1 MDFGREKGVFPL
13 VLIQVKS
20 ETKRTVFGLKNKRKK
35 AFLSFKT
42 QLFHI
47 QVVRYAAS
55 ESIVNDLR
63 YLQLLSRSFP
73 TIADASTEIINLEAI
88 LNLPKGTEHFL
99 TDIHGEY
106 EAFQHVLKNASGAVK
121 RKVNEIFGHTLRE
134 SEKKEIC
141 TLIYYP
147 EEKLQLIKEQ
157 ETDLDDWYLITLNQL
172 VKVCQNVSSKYTRS
186 KVRKALPAEFSY
198 IIQELLH
205 ESSIE
210 PNKHAY
216 INVII
221 STIIS
226 TKRADD
232 FIVAMCNLIQ
242 RLTIDSLHIV
252 GDIYDRGPGAH
263 IIMDT
268 LCDYHNFDIQWGNHD
283 ILWMGAA
290 SGNDACI
297 ANVIRMSMRYANLA
311 TLEDGYGI
319 NLLPLAT
326 FAMDTYADDPCTIFA
341 PKMNFADAEY
351 NEKTLRLITQMHK
364 AITVIQLKLE
374 AEIISRRPEFG
385 MENRKLLHLVDF
397 ERGVFVYEGKE
408 YPLRDVNF
416 PTIDPADPYRLSDE
430 ERELMHRI
438 HSSFMNSEK
447 MKKHMRCLFTY
458 GGMYLVCNSN
468 LLYHASVP
476 LNADG
481 SFKHV
486 RIGQKEYWGRKLL
499 KKTDQLIRTAY
510 FDEDGSE
517 EKQFALDYVWYMWCG
532 PDAPSFDKD
541 KMATFERYFVADKTL
556 HKETKGHYY
565 ALRNEAEVCDRILE
579 EFGVK
584 PGPHSHI
591 INGHVPVKTIKGE
604 KPIKADGKLL
614 VIDGGFS
621 KAYQP
626 ETGIAG
632 YTLVY
637 HSHGLQLVQHEP
649 FQSRQK
655 AIEEGQDIKSTTL
668 VVEFNSQRMM
678 VKDTDKGSEL
688 VTQIQDLMKLLVA
701 YRTGLIK
708 EKQ

>member
-1 MDFGREKGVFPL
+1 MINLKPL
-13 VLIQVKS
+13 
-20 ETKRTVFGLKNKRKK
+20 NN
-35 AFLSFKT
+35 
-42 QLFHI
+42 HI
-47 QVVRYAAS
+47 MGTITP
-55 ESIVNDLR
+55 ESIANDLR

-134 SEKKEIC
+134 GEKKELC

-147 EEKLQLIKEQ
+147 EEKLQLVKEQ
-157 ETDLDDWYLITLNQL
+157 ERELDDWYLITLNQL

-186 KVRKALPAEFSY
+186 KVRKALPPEFSY

-205 ESSIE
+205 ESTVE
-210 PNKHAY
+210 PNKQAY
-216 INVII
+216 INVIV

-226 TKRADD
+226 TKRADA
-232 FIVAMCNLIQ
+232 FIIAMCKLIQ

-297 ANVIRMSMRYANLA
+297 ANVIRMCMRYANLA

-326 FAMDTYADDPCTIFA
+326 FAMDMYADDPCTIFT

-364 AITVIQLKLE
+364 AITIIQFKLE
-374 AEIISRRPEFG
+374 AEIIERRPEFA
-385 MENRKLLHLVDF
+385 MEDRKLLHKIDF
-397 ERGVFVYEGKE
+397 ERGVFMYEGKE
-408 YPLRDVNF
+408 YDLRDTNL
-416 PTIDPADPYRLSDE
+416 PTIDPAHPYLLTDE
-430 ERELMHRI
+430 ERELVDKI
-438 HSSFMNSEK
+438 HASFVNSEK
-447 MKKHMRCLFTY
+447 LKKHMRCLFTY

-476 LNADG
+476 LNEDG

-486 RIGQKEYWGRKLL
+486 RIGKKEYWGRNLL
-499 KKTDQLIRTAY
+499 QKTDQLIRTAY
-510 FDEDGSE
+510 FEEEGS
-517 EKQFALDYVWYMWCG
+517 KDKRFALDYVWYLWCG

-541 KMATFERYFVADKTL
+541 KMATFERYFIADKAL

-565 ALRNEAEVCDRILE
+565 TLRNEADVCDRILE

-584 PGPHSHI
+584 PDSHSHI

-604 KPIKADGKLL
+604 KPIKANGKLL

-637 HSHGLQLVQHEP
+637 HSRGLQLVQHDP

-655 AIEEGQDIKSTTL
+655 AIEEGQDIKSTTF
-668 VVEFNSQRMM
+668 VIEFNSQRMM
-678 VKDTDKGSEL
+678 VKDTDKGLEL
-688 VTQIQDLMKLLVA
+688 TTQIQDLKKLLVA
-701 YRTGLIK
+701 YRTGFIK
-708 EKQ
+708 EKL

>member
-1 MDFGREKGVFPL
+1 MG
-13 VLIQVKS
+13 
-20 ETKRTVFGLKNKRKK
+20 
-35 AFLSFKT
+35 
-42 QLFHI
+42 
-47 QVVRYAAS
+47 
-55 ESIVNDLR
+55 DLR

-147 EEKLQLIKEQ
+147 EEKLQLVKEC
-157 ETDLDDWYLITLNQL
+157 EADLDDWYLITLNQL

-232 FIVAMCNLIQ
+232 FIIAMCNLIQ

-268 LCDYHNFDIQWGNHD
+268 LCNYHNFDIQWGNHD

-341 PKMNFADAEY
+341 PKMNFADGTC

-364 AITVIQLKLE
+364 AITVIQFKLE
-374 AEIISRRPEFG
+374 AEIIDRRPDFG
-385 MENRKLLHLVDF
+385 MQNRKLLDKIDF
-397 ERGVFVYEGKE
+397 ERGVFTYEGKE
-408 YPLRDVNF
+408 YPLRDTNF
-416 PTIDPADPYRLSDE
+416 PTIDPSDPYRLSEE
-430 ERELMHRI
+430 ERELMDKI
-438 HSSFMNSEK
+438 HASFMNSEK
-447 MKKHMRCLFTY
+447 LKKHMRCLFTY

-468 LLYHASVP
+468 LLYHASMP
-476 LNADG
+476 LNEDG

-486 RIGQKEYWGRKLL
+486 RIGKKEYWGQKLL
-499 KKTDQLIRTAY
+499 RKADQLIRTAY
-510 FDEDGSE
+510 FDEDGTE
-517 EKQFALDYVWYMWCG
+517 EKGFALDYVWYMWCG

-541 KMATFERYFVADKTL
+541 KMATFERYFIGDKEL
-556 HKETKGHYY
+556 SKETKGHYY
-565 ALRNEAEVCDRILE
+565 SLRNRADICDNILA
-579 EFGVK
+579 EFGIT
-584 PGPHSHI
+584 GPHSHI

-655 AIEEGQDIKSTTL
+655 AIEEGQDIKSTTF
-668 VVEFNSQRMM
+668 VIEFNSQRMM
-678 VKDTDKGSEL
+678 VKDTDMGRDL
-688 VTQIQDLMKLLVA
+688 VTQIQDLKKLLVA
-701 YRTGLIK
+701 YRTGFIK
-708 EKQ
+708 EKN

>member
-1 MDFGREKGVFPL
+1 MGN
-13 VLIQVKS
+13 I
-20 ETKRTVFGLKNKRKK
+20 T
-35 AFLSFKT
+35 
-42 QLFHI
+42 
-47 QVVRYAAS
+47 S
-55 ESIVNDLR
+55 ESIISDLR
-63 YLQLLSRSFP
+63 YLQLLSHSFP

-99 TDIHGEY
+99 TDLHGEY

-134 SEKKEIC
+134 SEKKELC

-147 EEKLQLIKEQ
+147 EEKLQLIKEK
-157 ETDLDDWYLITLNQL
+157 EKDLDDWYLITLNQL

-186 KVRKALPAEFSY
+186 KVRKALPKDFSY

-205 ESSIE
+205 ESTID

-226 TKRADD
+226 TKRSDD
-232 FIVAMCNLIQ
+232 FIIAMCNLIQ

-283 ILWMGAA
+283 LLWMGAA
-290 SGNDACI
+290 SGNDACM

-326 FAMDTYADDPCTIFA
+326 FAMDIYGDDPCEIFA
-341 PKMNFADAEY
+341 PKLNFSDSRY

-364 AITVIQLKLE
+364 AITIIQLKLE
-374 AEIISRRPEFG
+374 AAIIDRRPDLG
-385 MENRKLLHLVDF
+385 MQGRKLLHLIDF
-397 ERGVFVYEGKE
+397 ERGVFQYEGQE
-408 YPLRDVNF
+408 YALLDTNF
-416 PTIDPADPYRLSDE
+416 PTIDPADPYRLTDE
-430 ERELMHRI
+430 EHDLMEKLHA
-438 HSSFMNSEK
+438 SFMNSEK
-447 MKKHMRCLFTY
+447 LKKHMRCLFTY

-481 SFKHV
+481 RFKHV
-486 RIGQKEYWGRKLL
+486 KINGKEYWGEKLL
-499 KKTDQLIRTAY
+499 KKVDQLVRTAY
-510 FDEDGSE
+510 FGEEGSE
-517 EKQFALDYVWYMWCG
+517 EKSFALDYMWYLWCG

-541 KMATFERYFVADKTL
+541 KMATFERYFVADKSL
-556 HKETKGHYY
+556 HKETKGYY
-565 ALRNEAEVCDRILE
+565 YTLRNEVEVCNNILR
-579 EFGVK
+579 EFGID
-584 PGPHSHI
+584 PEAHAHI

-604 KPIKADGKLL
+604 QPIKAEGKLL

-655 AIEEGQDIKSTTL
+655 AIEEGLDIKSTTFL
-668 VVEFNSQRMM
+668 VEFNSQRMM
-678 VKDTDKGSEL
+678 VKDTDKGREL
-688 VTQIQDLMKLLVA
+688 RTQIEDLKKLLVA

-708 EKQ
+708 DHV

>member
-1 MDFGREKGVFPL
+1 MGNITP
-13 VLIQVKS
+13 
-20 ETKRTVFGLKNKRKK
+20 
-35 AFLSFKT
+35 
-42 QLFHI
+42 
-47 QVVRYAAS
+47 

-351 NEKTLRLITQMHK
+351 NEKTLR
-364 AITVIQLKLE
+364 
-374 AEIISRRPEFG
+374 
-385 MENRKLLHLVDF
+385 
-397 ERGVFVYEGKE
+397 
-408 YPLRDVNF
+408 F

-510 FDEDGSE
+510 FDEDGSD

>member
-1 MDFGREKGVFPL
+1 MTAQSYITP
-13 VLIQVKS
+13 
-20 ETKRTVFGLKNKRKK
+20 
-35 AFLSFKT
+35 
-42 QLFHI
+42 
-47 QVVRYAAS
+47 

-121 RKVNEIFGHTLRE
+121 RKVNEIFGNTLRE
-134 SEKKEIC
+134 SEKKEIS

-147 EEKLQLIKEQ
+147 EEKLQLVKAREK
-157 ETDLDDWYLITLNQL
+157 DLDDWYLITLNQL

-186 KVRKALPAEFSY
+186 KVRKSLPKEFSY

-232 FIVAMCNLIQ
+232 FIIAMCNLIQ

-268 LCDYHNFDIQWGNHD
+268 LCNYHNFDIQWGNHD
-283 ILWMGAA
+283 ILWIGAA
-290 SGNDACI
+290 SGNTSCM
-297 ANVIRMSMRYANLA
+297 ANVIRMSMRYGNLG

-326 FAMDTYADDPCTIFA
+326 FAMDTYADDPCAIFA
-341 PKMNFADAEY
+341 PKMNFADSAY

-364 AITVIQLKLE
+364 AITIIQFKLE
-374 AEIISRRPEFG
+374 ADIINRRPEFG
-385 MENRKLLHLVDF
+385 MENRKLLEKVDF
-397 ERGVFVYEGKE
+397 ERGVFVYEGVE
-408 YPLRDVNF
+408 YEMRDTNF
-416 PTIDPADPYRLSDE
+416 PTIDPKDPYRLTDE
-430 ERELMHRI
+430 ERELVDKLHY
-438 HSSFMNSEK
+438 SFMNSEK
-447 MKKHMRCLFTY
+447 LKKHMRCLFTY

-476 LNADG
+476 LNEDG

-486 RIGQKEYWGRKLL
+486 TIHGKEYWGKNLMD
-499 KKTDQLIRTAY
+499 KIDQLIRTAY
-510 FDEDGSE
+510 FDEDEDGD
-517 EKQFALDYVWYMWCG
+517 KLFAMDYIWYMWCG

-541 KMATFERYFVADKTL
+541 KMATFERYFIADKKL
-556 HKETKGHYY
+556 HKEKKGYY
-565 ALRNEAEVCDRILE
+565 YTLRDNEKICNQILE
-579 EFGVK
+579 EFGVT
-584 PGPHSHI
+584 GVHTHI

-604 KPIKADGKLL
+604 QPMKAGGKLL

-649 FQSRQK
+649 FQSTQK
-655 AIEEGQDIKSTTL
+655 AIEEGQDIKSTTF
-668 VVEFNSQRMM
+668 VIEFNSQRMM
-678 VKDTDKGSEL
+678 VKDTDKGKEL
-688 VTQIQDLMKLLVA
+688 VTQIQDLKKLLVA

>member
-1 MDFGREKGVFPL
+1 MGNITP
-13 VLIQVKS
+13 
-20 ETKRTVFGLKNKRKK
+20 
-35 AFLSFKT
+35 
-42 QLFHI
+42 
-47 QVVRYAAS
+47 
-55 ESIVNDLR
+55 ESIIGDLR

-147 EEKLQLIKEQ
+147 EEKLQLVKAQ
-157 ETDLDDWYLITLNQL
+157 EKDLDDWYLITLNQL

-186 KVRKALPAEFSY
+186 KVRKALPPEFSY

-205 ESSIE
+205 ESTID

-226 TKRADD
+226 TKRADA

-290 SGNDACI
+290 AGNDACM
-297 ANVIRMSMRYANLA
+297 ANVIRLSMRYGNLA

-326 FAMDTYADDPCTIFA
+326 FAMDTYGDDPCAVFA
-341 PKMNFADAEY
+341 PKTTFADSNY
-351 NEKTLRLITQMHK
+351 NEKTLRLISQMHK
-364 AITVIQLKLE
+364 AITIIQFKLE
-374 AEIISRRPEFG
+374 AEIINRRPEFG
-385 MENRKLLHLVDF
+385 MDNRKLLQKIDF
-397 ERGVFVYEGKE
+397 KRGVFVLEGKD
-408 YPLRDVNF
+408 YAMRDSNF
-416 PTIDPADPYRLSDE
+416 PTVNPEDPYRLTDE
-430 ERELMHRI
+430 ERELVDKI
-438 HSSFMNSEK
+438 HASFMNSEK
-447 MKKHMRCLFTY
+447 LKKHMRCLFTY
-458 GGMYLVCNSN
+458 GGMYQVYNSN

-476 LNADG
+476 LNEDG

-486 RIGQKEYWGRKLL
+486 RIGQKEYWGSKLL
-499 KKTDQLIRTAY
+499 RKTDQLIRTAY
-510 FDEDGSE
+510 FDEDDE
-517 EKQFALDYVWYMWCG
+517 EARAFARDYVWYMWCG

-541 KMATFERYFVADKTL
+541 KMATSERYFLEDKEL
-556 HKETKGHYY
+556 HKEVKGYY
-565 ALRNEAEVCDRILE
+565 YTLRNQAEVCDRILQ

-604 KPIKADGKLL
+604 KPIKANGKLL

-637 HSHGLQLVQHEP
+637 HSRGLQLVQHEP

-655 AIEEGQDIKSTTL
+655 AIEEGQDIKSTTIL
-668 VVEFNSQRMM
+668 IEFNSQRMM
-678 VKDTDKGSEL
+678 VKDTDKGAEL
-688 VTQIQDLMKLLVA
+688 ITQIADLEKLLVA

-708 EKQ
+708 ERQ

>member
-1 MDFGREKGVFPL
+1 MKNEGYYQL
-13 VLIQVKS
+13 SIINCQLS
-20 ETKRTVFGLKNKRKK
+20 KR
-35 AFLSFKT
+35 AFIT
-42 QLFHI
+42 MGNI
-47 QVVRYAAS
+47 TP

-385 MENRKLLHLVDF
+385 MENRRLLHLVDF

-510 FDEDGSE
+510 FDEDGSD